1 MKKRW
6 DVLGLGVV
14 AVDDLLYVDHYPA
27 VDSKSPLLTQNRQGG
42 GLTGTALVAAAR
54 LGATTAYYG
63 VLGDTELS
71 QHALAELETEG
82 IDCKQVLIHPGAE
95 PVHAIIIIDQ
105 STGQRTIFFSFE
117 RFRSRLPEEIEE
129 EIIAS
134 CRVLFVDHST
144 GLGGLKAVSLAHLLG
159 IQVVGDFEQENM
171 PYALDLMREIDH
183 LIISID
189 FGEKV
194 TGKGDPDQVIEAL
207 WTSTRA
213 CVVVT
218 NGSLGSWFKEN
229 GEKIAYIPAVKVNV
243 VDTTG
248 CGDVFH
254 GAYAACL
261 SRGESISRAV
271 RVATITAG
279 IKATHPGGRSGI
291 PNLHTVEEFI
301 KFQNTY

>member
-1 MKKRW
+1 MKKQW

-14 AVDDLLYVDHYPA
+14 AVDDLIYVGHYPA
-27 VDSKSPLLTQNRQGG
+27 VDSKLPIITQRREGG

-63 VLGDTELS
+63 VLGDNELS
-71 QHALAELETEG
+71 QHTLTELETEG
-82 IDCKQVLIHPGAE
+82 INCKQVLINPGVE
-95 PVHAIIIIDQ
+95 PVHAYIIIDQ

-117 RFRSRLPEEIEE
+117 RFRCRLPEEIEE
-129 EIIAS
+129 EIVAS
-134 CRVLFVDHST
+134 CKVLFVDHST
-144 GLGGLKAVSLAHLLG
+144 GLGGLKAVGLAHLHG
-159 IQVVGDFEQENM
+159 IQVIGDFEQENM

-189 FGEKV
+189 FGRKV
-194 TGKGDPDQVIEAL
+194 TGKTDPDQVIEAL
-207 WTSTRA
+207 WASGRA

-229 GEKIAYIPAVKVNV
+229 GGKIVHIPAVKVNV

-261 SRGESISRAV
+261 SRGESISRAI
-271 RVATITAG
+271 RVATVTAG
-279 IKATHPGGRSGI
+279 IKAAHPGGRSGI
-291 PNLHTVEEFI
+291 PNLHTVEDFI
-301 KFQNTY
+301 KFQNAY